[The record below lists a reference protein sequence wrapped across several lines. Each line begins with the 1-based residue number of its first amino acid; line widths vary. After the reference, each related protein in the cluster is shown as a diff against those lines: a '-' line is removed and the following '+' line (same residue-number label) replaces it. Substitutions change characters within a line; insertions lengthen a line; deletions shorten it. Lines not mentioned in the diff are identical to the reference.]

1 MKLREAIRKYEWV
14 LIPLILVV
22 GSFFGGAYYGE
33 QKTLSSLDSKSDTV
47 TKVVTIWKDFPQPVK
62 TAQLGHIAVPSVYF
76 LTDTIT
82 RTEWVEIA
90 VHDSI
95 PQYVY
100 LPKEQKFYSEDE
112 GRLRIWVSGYQ
123 PNLDRFEFDKA
134 ETTITQTV
142 VHRQRWSFSVSGG
155 LGATY
160 DVFKKGIAVGPSIV
174 VGGSYSF

>member
-1 MKLREAIRKYEWV
+1 MKLKEAVRKYEWV

-22 GSFFGGAYYGE
+22 GSFFGGSYYGE
-33 QKTLSSLDSKSDTV
+33 RKTLSSLDSKTDTV
-47 TKVVTIWKDFPQPVK
+47 TKVVTVWKDFPQPVK
-62 TAQLGHIAVPSVYF
+62 TARLGHVAVPSVYF
-76 LTDTIT
+76 LTDTVT
-82 RTEWVEIA
+82 RTQLVEIA

-100 LPKEQKFYSEDE
+100 LPLEQKFYSEDD

-123 PNLDRFEFDKA
+123 PNLDRYEFDKA
-134 ETTITQTV
+134 ETTITQTL

-155 LGATY
+155 WGFTY
-160 DVFKKGIAVGPSIV
+160 DVFKKGLATGPSIV